1 MAVERDA
8 ATSASILPDRAPPA
22 VSSRGLAIG
31 ILVIALLLGAGLRF
45 DRLGSDEMTRG
56 EAAAWTAAST
66 PTIAKVFASGRRI
79 DPGKLGLYDVSLHGW
94 IAIFG
99 DRVGPM
105 RALSA
110 ILGTLS
116 IVLVFASV
124 REIIRSFDAD
134 ADPLTAEIAGAFAA
148 LLFACNLQF
157 ITWDRTARMY
167 GPMLTAML
175 AQLCFFIRA
184 HRQPGILNCAAAAIF
199 TILAIAINYTALFFF
214 AAEGVWLAG
223 LLTFASARAATD
235 KLSFARPALALVAA
249 AMIVVPLAAA
259 TSGVEVGALHGGALE
274 WIQRQPPWWPL
285 RALNVLTGNAAFW
298 PMLALAIYGIAR
310 QRSHRRLAIGFILCW
325 LVTPF
330 AIDLLV
336 SYAVTPFMIERYV
349 LASLVAF
356 LVLAA
361 VGLASIRWNLA
372 RWALAILV
380 VAQSLAHIHH
390 HWRAPADIQWR
401 EAVQFAAA
409 AVPVGQK
416 IAVMPPG
423 EPLYVI
429 DYYLPPQQRD
439 LVVSSDATFDSADRT
454 WTFRCGREPVAIVQ
468 LELQRDFLNSIA
480 SCYPRTLRK
489 FRQIEVLAR

>member
-8 ATSASILPDRAPPA
+8 ATSASILPDSAHPA

-31 ILVIALLLGAGLRF
+31 FLVVALILGAGLRF

-56 EAAAWTAAST
+56 EAAAWTAASA
-66 PTIAKVFASGRRI
+66 PTIADVIASGRRI
-79 DPGKLGLYDVSLHGW
+79 DPGKLGLYNVSLHGW
-94 IAIFG
+94 IAMFG
-99 DRVGPM
+99 DRVGAM
-105 RALSA
+105 RTLSA
-110 ILGTLS
+110 IFGTLS

-124 REIIRSFDAD
+124 REIIRSFDSGAE
-134 ADPLTAEIAGAFAA
+134 PLTAEFAGAFAA

-175 AQLCFFIRA
+175 AQLFFFARA
-184 HRQPGILNCAAAAIF
+184 HRRPGLLNCAAAAIF
-199 TILAIAINYTALFFF
+199 TVLAIASNYTALFFF
-214 AAEGVWLAG
+214 AAEGVWLTY
-223 LLTFASARAATD
+223 LLTFSSARAND
-235 KLSFARPALALVAA
+235 QLSFARPALALVAA
-249 AMIVVPLAAA
+249 ALIVVPLAAT
-259 TSGVEVGALHGGALE
+259 TSAVEVGALHGGALE
-274 WIQRQPPWWPL
+274 WIERQPPWWPL

-310 QRSHRRLAIGFILCW
+310 QRTRRRLAIGFILCW
-325 LVTPF
+325 LMTPF

-380 VAQSLAHIHH
+380 VGQSLAHIHH

-401 EAVQFAAA
+401 EAVEFAAA
-409 AVPVGQK
+409 AVPNGQK
-416 IAVMPPG
+416 VAVMPPG

-429 DYYLPPQQRD
+429 DYYLPAQQRG
-439 LVVSSDATFDSADRT
+439 LVVSSDATFDSASRT
-454 WTFRCGREPVAIVQ
+454 WTFRCGPEPVAIVQ

-480 SCYPRTLRK
+480 SCYPRTLKK
-489 FRQIEVLAR
+489 FRQIEVVSR